1 LVIPF
6 EKSKLLLGTWQQVV
20 LLEFDNRPRKRDVV
34 VQIMG
39 E

>member
-6 EKSKLLLGTWQQVV
+6 EKAKLVLGTWQQVV
-20 LLEFDNRPRKRDVV
+20 LTEFDNRPRKREVII
-34 VQIMG
+34 QMLG